1 MPVDRAAASELNAD
15 LAAFLK
21 RRDHA
26 VASIDLFARPLDE
39 ARRHYRFRSLFGQ
52 DTAPSGLTEDIR
64 LPDGPLLRIHDCD
77 CADGMAVLFVHGGGW
92 RFGDLDT
99 HDSLM
104 RNLGAHVGARVVG
117 VDYRRAPETPHPG
130 AIDDCLRTVRWMRD
144 DLGIRRI
151 VIAGDSAGASLALSV
166 GIALAKADAPPL
178 EALVLMYGCFAPE
191 FDTDSHAAFGDGRF
205 GLSTNSMRRYW
216 DGYLGETDRAAYTRE
231 IDEGLAG
238 LPPVLLGIAGLD
250 PLRDDGYRL
259 ADKLARAGV
268 PLRIEIW
275 PGCPHGFLQLPSTL
289 ASVEAAFAGLAKTL
303 AALRN
308 QPLRAG

>member
-1 MPVDRAAASELNAD
+1 MDRAAPSELNAD

-21 RRDHA
+21 RRDRL
-26 VASIDLFARPLDE
+26 VAPVDLFARPLGE
-39 ARRHYRFRSLFGQ
+39 ARRHYRLRCLFGQ
-52 DTAPSGLTEDIR
+52 YAAPAGRTEDIR
-64 LPDGPLLRIHDCD
+64 LPDGPLLRIHDGD
-77 CADGMAVLFVHGGGW
+77 CAAGTAILFVHGGGW

-117 VDYRRAPETPHPG
+117 VDYRRAPETPYPG

-151 VIAGDSAGASLALSV
+151 VIAGDSAGASLALSA
-166 GIALAKADAPPL
+166 GIALAKADAPLPD
-178 EALVLMYGCFAPE
+178 ALVLMYGCFAPE

-259 ADKLARAGV
+259 ADRLTRADV
-268 PLRIEIW
+268 PFRIELW
-275 PGCPHGFLQLPSTL
+275 PGCHHGFLQLPATL
-289 ASVEAAFAGLAKTL
+289 ASVEAAFAGLAKAL

-308 QPLRAG
+308 PPLRAG

>member
-1 MPVDRAAASELNAD
+1 MDRAAPSELNAD

-21 RRDHA
+21 RRDSL
-26 VASIDLFARPLDE
+26 VAPVDLFARPLGE
-39 ARRHYRFRSLFGQ
+39 ARRHYRFRCLFGQ
-52 DTAPSGLTEDIR
+52 DAAPAGCTEEIR
-64 LPDGPLLRIHDCD
+64 LPDGPLLRIHDGD
-77 CADGMAVLFVHGGGW
+77 CADGTAILFVHGGGW

-99 HDSLM
+99 HDGLM
-104 RNLGAHVGARVVG
+104 RNLGAHVGARVVS

-151 VIAGDSAGASLALSV
+151 VIAGDSAGASLALSA
-166 GIALAKADAPPL
+166 GIALAKAGAPLPD
-178 EALVLMYGCFAPE
+178 ALVLMYGCFAPE
-191 FDTDSHAAFGDGRF
+191 FDTDSYAAFGDGRF

-259 ADKLARAGV
+259 ADKLARADV
-268 PLRIEIW
+268 PFRIELW
-275 PGCPHGFLQLPSTL
+275 PGCPHGFLQLPATL
-289 ASVEAAFAGLAKTL
+289 ASVEAAFAGLAKAL

-308 QPLRAG
+308 PPFRAG